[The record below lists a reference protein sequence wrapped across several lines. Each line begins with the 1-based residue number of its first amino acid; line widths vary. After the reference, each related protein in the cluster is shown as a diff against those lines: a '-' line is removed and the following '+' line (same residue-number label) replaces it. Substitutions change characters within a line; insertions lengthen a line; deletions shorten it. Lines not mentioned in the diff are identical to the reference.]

1 MDRQDAFNDLM
12 SKESKPPKK
21 PTNEHNPVVCDNTPT
36 SKKKEQQFEGI
47 EYMEEEDSLGMS
59 LEFLDRL

>member
-1 MDRQDAFNDLM
+1 M